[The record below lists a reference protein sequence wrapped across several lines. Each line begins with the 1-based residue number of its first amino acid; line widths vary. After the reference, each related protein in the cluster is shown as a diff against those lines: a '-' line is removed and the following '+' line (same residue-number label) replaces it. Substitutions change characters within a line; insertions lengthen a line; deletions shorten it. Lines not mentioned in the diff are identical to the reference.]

1 MGLLNP
7 PPTATPL
14 KPVMGPPFCFSA
26 KNLAPIAVANL
37 APYPY
42 PTMYKGVLTGIFKYF
57 ELKHPL

>member
-1 MGLLNP
+1 
-7 PPTATPL
+7 
-14 KPVMGPPFCFSA
+14 MGPPFCFSA

-42 PTMYKGVLTGIFKYF
+42 PTMYKGVLIGIFKYF